1 MVRIT
6 DFNPN
11 AELHKVVRKIP
22 QGFMHRGTIPRNA
35 LYWIGTNHRADL
47 LPVCVEIYRVRLI
60 RAIRQFR
67 AIGLAKLEGAVPF
80 VLIFHPRKITCW

>member
-1 MVRIT
+1 
-6 DFNPN
+6 
-11 AELHKVVRKIP
+11 
-22 QGFMHRGTIPRNA
+22 
-35 LYWIGTNHRADL
+35 
-47 LPVCVEIYRVRLI
+47 LI